1 MFYEYENEKENY
13 YCTFE
18 YKPLDFPLHIHQ
30 VIELVHVIQGEI
42 VMQIGPKTYT
52 LKPGQLAL
60 VFPNVVHNYH
70 TLSEYGETLFYILN
84 CNPNL
89 LPYFKKDLLK
99 GQPAN
104 PILDSNQIHTDFL
117 YAEKRSVEVYF
128 CAETVALC
136 SSLASLML
144 SRIFPYLEILP
155 YESEEQGLQDL
166 SGKVISYI
174 GSHFTQNISLENIAN
189 HFGIGKYS
197 LSRIFSNVLHQD
209 FNHYLNSLRINY
221 AKHLLTTSDYSITR
235 ISVECAYN
243 NQQTF
248 NRVFKEFTGTTPKEY
263 RKKFQSDVSNP
274 ILPNPNMYSEIII

>member
-117 YAEKRSVEVYF
+117 YAEKRSVEVHF

-144 SRIFPYLEILP
+144 SRIFPYLKILP
-155 YESEEQGLQDL
+155 YESEGQGLQDL

-174 GSHFTQNISLENIAN
+174 GSHFTQNISLENI
-189 HFGIGKYS
+189 GKYS
-197 LSRIFSNVLHQD
+197 LSRIFSNVLHQN

>member
-1 MFYEYENEKENY
+1 
-13 YCTFE
+13 
-18 YKPLDFPLHIHQ
+18 
-30 VIELVHVIQGEI
+30 
-42 VMQIGPKTYT
+42 MQIGPKTYT

-117 YAEKRSVEVYF
+117 YAEKRSVEVHF

-144 SRIFPYLEILP
+144 SRIFPYLKILP
-155 YESEEQGLQDL
+155 YESEGQGLQDL

-197 LSRIFSNVLHQD
+197 LSRIFSNVLHQN

-263 RKKFQSDVSNP
+263 RKKFQSASTPV
-274 ILPNPNMYSEIII
+274 LPNPNMYSEIII

>member
-42 VMQIGPKTYT
+42 VMQIGPK
-52 LKPGQLAL
+52 GQLAL

-117 YAEKRSVEVYF
+117 YAEKRSVEVHF

-144 SRIFPYLEILP
+144 SRIFPYLKILP
-155 YESEEQGLQDL
+155 YESEGQGLQDL

-197 LSRIFSNVLHQD
+197 LSRIFSNVLHQN

-263 RKKFQSDVSNP
+263 RKKFQSASTPV
-274 ILPNPNMYSEIII
+274 LPNPNMYSEIII

>member
-1 MFYEYENEKENY
+1 
-13 YCTFE
+13 
-18 YKPLDFPLHIHQ
+18 
-30 VIELVHVIQGEI
+30 
-42 VMQIGPKTYT
+42 
-52 LKPGQLAL
+52 
-60 VFPNVVHNYH
+60 
-70 TLSEYGETLFYILN
+70 
-84 CNPNL
+84 
-89 LPYFKKDLLK
+89 
-99 GQPAN
+99 
-104 PILDSNQIHTDFL
+104 
-117 YAEKRSVEVYF
+117 
-128 CAETVALC
+128 
-136 SSLASLML
+136 ML
-144 SRIFPYLEILP
+144 SRIFPYLKILP

-197 LSRIFSNVLHQD
+197 LSRIFSNVLHQN

-248 NRVFKEFTGTTPKEY
+248 NRIFKEFTGTTPKEY